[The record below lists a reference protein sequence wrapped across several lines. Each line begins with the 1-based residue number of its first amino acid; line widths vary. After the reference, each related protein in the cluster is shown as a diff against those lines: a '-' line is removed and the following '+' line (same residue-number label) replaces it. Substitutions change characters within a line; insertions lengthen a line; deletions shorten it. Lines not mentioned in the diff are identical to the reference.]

1 MAKIPPFDA
10 QTTSYVSKKHRHQDY
25 PRKIKRRKE
34 SFILSKS
41 QYTPSKLWVDLSVNY
56 VCKSLY
62 PSCCMLLLELSLL
75 VPLSVACAERLFS
88 KMKLIKTRLRN
99 KLLQVS
105 LDPLIRISTEAPYE
119 FSDTEYEFSVDELK
133 RLNPKM
139 IN

>member
-1 MAKIPPFDA
+1 
-10 QTTSYVSKKHRHQDY
+10 
-25 PRKIKRRKE
+25 
-34 SFILSKS
+34 
-41 QYTPSKLWVDLSVNY
+41 
-56 VCKSLY
+56 
-62 PSCCMLLLELSLL
+62 MLLLELSFL

-133 RLNPKM
+133 RFNPKM

>member
-10 QTTSYVSKKHRHQDY
+10 QKTSYVSQKHRHQDY
-25 PRKIKRRKE
+25 PRKIKRGKE

-41 QYTPSKLWVDLSVNY
+41 QYTPSKPWVDLSVNY

>member
-1 MAKIPPFDA
+1 MQI
-10 QTTSYVSKKHRHQDY
+10 T
-25 PRKIKRRKE
+25 
-34 SFILSKS
+34 
-41 QYTPSKLWVDLSVNY
+41 
-56 VCKSLY
+56 Y
-62 PSCCMLLLELSLL
+62 PSCMLLLELLFL
-75 VPLSVACAERLFS
+75 FPLSVACVERVFS